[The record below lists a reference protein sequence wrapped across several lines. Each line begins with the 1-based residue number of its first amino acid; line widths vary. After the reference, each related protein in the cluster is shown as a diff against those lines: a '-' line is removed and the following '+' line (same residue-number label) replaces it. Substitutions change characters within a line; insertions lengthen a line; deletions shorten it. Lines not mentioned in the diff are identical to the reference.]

1 MLWGTVKKG
10 GWGVLGE
17 REKGL
22 FTQAA
27 RKVSLRK
34 EHLSKHQEEA
44 KEAARSEGKDY
55 FRQRP

>member
-10 GWGVLGE
+10 DGE
-17 REKGL
+17 SWERRGRACL
-22 FTQAA
+22 HRAA